1 MDTIKIKKGNVKMV
15 AHRGLSGIE
24 QQNTCAAF
32 VAAGNRDYYG
42 IETDVR
48 KTADGA
54 FVVIHDETTERVA
67 DEKLAVATSTLEQL
81 QAIRLNDKDGKAR
94 SDLRIPTLDEY
105 LKICAKYGKV
115 CVLEL
120 KDEFSKE
127 DIESILAIV
136 KNHMTLNDII
146 FISFMFQN
154 MIYIRELEPEAQA
167 QFLYYQPV
175 DEAIVEKLKAY
186 NLDIDIAW
194 TVLDQKGAELLHENG
209 IKVNV
214 WTVDDP
220 AVAEQMAAWGIEYIT
235 SNICSKN
242 LRPLWAQIFVYREDL
257 LFWIYRRG
265 AQPYFF
271 LNILEKL

>member
-1 MDTIKIKKGNVKMV
+1 MDTIKIKKGNAKMV

-54 FVVIHDETTERVA
+54 FVVIHDEVTERVA
-67 DEKLAVATSTLEQL
+67 AENLAVASSTLAQL
-81 QAIRLNDKDGKAR
+81 QAIKLNDKDGEPR

-127 DIESILAIV
+127 DIENILAIV
-136 KNHMTLNDII
+136 KKRMTLKDII

-186 NLDIDIAW
+186 DLDIDIAW
-194 TVLDQKGAELLHENG
+194 TVLDQKGVQLLHENG
-209 IKVNV
+209 IKINV

-220 AVAEQMAAWGIEYIT
+220 AVAEQMAAWGVEYIT
-235 SNICSKN
+235 SNI
-242 LRPLWAQIFVYREDL
+242 LQ
-257 LFWIYRRG
+257 
-265 AQPYFF
+265 
-271 LNILEKL
+271 

>member
-136 KNHMTLNDII
+136 
-146 FISFMFQN
+146 
-154 MIYIRELEPEAQA
+154 
-167 QFLYYQPV
+167 
-175 DEAIVEKLKAY
+175 
-186 NLDIDIAW
+186 
-194 TVLDQKGAELLHENG
+194 
-209 IKVNV
+209 
-214 WTVDDP
+214 
-220 AVAEQMAAWGIEYIT
+220 
-235 SNICSKN
+235 
-242 LRPLWAQIFVYREDL
+242 
-257 LFWIYRRG
+257 
-265 AQPYFF
+265 
-271 LNILEKL
+271 